1 MNRVQLAGHLGRDPE
16 LKSTKGGTSI
26 CNLSVATTERRKDGD
41 NWVNHTEWHTVVVWG
56 KKAEF
61 CAKDLRKGSF
71 VTVSGSLYTEKWE
84 KDGQTHYSTKIK
96 ADMDAGVEY
105 PRQSGDDQDDH
116 QRDDRRSN
124 DRRGNDRQT
133 GSNQQSR
140 QTGGSGGNSYGGSTG
155 GSGYG
160 GGSGGGSSYGGGGA
174 TTPPDDDIPF

>member
-1 MNRVQLAGHLGRDPE
+1 MNRVQLVGHLGRDPE
-16 LKSTKGGTSI
+16 LKQTKSGTAV

-41 NWVNHTEWHTVVVWG
+41 EWVNHTEWHTVVVWG

-105 PRQSGDDQDDH
+105 PRQNGDDQGD
-116 QRDDRRSN
+116 
-124 DRRGNDRQT
+124 RGNQSDR
-133 GSNQQSR
+133 GSQGGGNRQSGNR
-140 QTGGSGGNSYGGSTG
+140 QGGNSTGRNQGGGSYGGGNQGGGYSGG

-160 GGSGGGSSYGGGGA
+160 GGGGYSGD
-174 TTPPDDDIPF
+174 PDGDMPF